1 MMSSLSIKLCSLL
14 FLAILAFKPTNCA
27 APMLR
32 RIATETRRIA
42 TTNAAKRPF
51 SNTASKSDQNSIKAK
66 FNAKKKTT
74 SKKTE
79 KSKKRLNS
87 TNNKSNNGPSASAS
101 YLSKRRYVS
110 GLNKKAYKNTYK
122 KASTPYLSKRRFAST
137 IPSNYYKITPEFPLL
152 TELHSRREQ
161 TRKDIIKVVNPII
174 KKIID
179 DANGDLKTGVNINFE
194 TVKKE
199 ADKIA
204 EVTPSVMVI
213 RDAVCVYL
221 KRKGCCVTYYYKTYP
236 GLYISWQGDYSSCID
251 KLDLTEKL
259 ERAKMSEYLL

>member
-51 SNTASKSDQNSIKAK
+51 SNTASKSYQNSTKAK
-66 FNAKKKTT
+66 FNAQKKTT

-79 KSKKRLNS
+79 KSKKRLNKKTS
-87 TNNKSNNGPSASAS
+87 TP
-101 YLSKRRYVS
+101 YLSKRRFASTIPS
-110 GLNKKAYKNTYK
+110 GLNN

-137 IPSNYYKITPEFPLL
+137 IPPDYYKITPEFPLL
-152 TELHSRREQ
+152 TELHSSREQ

-179 DANGDLKTGVNINFE
+179 DANGDLKTGVHINLE
-194 TVKKE
+194 KVKKE

-204 EVTPSVMVI
+204 EVTPNVQVI
-213 RDAVCVYL
+213 SRAVCVSFE
-221 KRKGCCVTYYYKTYP
+221 RKGCSVTPYYITYR
-236 GLYISWQGDYSSCID
+236 GVYISWQGDYSSCID

-259 ERAKMSEYLL
+259 ERAQMRKYLL